1 MFYFTFPLVWG
12 LFYFNIFYLVWAWS
26 SLLQHCWIEVF
37 SVFGSSTLARPR
49 WLDPMARPCWLS
61 SMYSKFFGFFLSNTT
76 FATSLVHGNIFVCYI
91 ILYVVCYHFSTSS
104 SSSSFCSS
112 FCQKSPSLVPLP
124 LEWTPCLTKQ
134 WCHPWHLPPQP
145 SLPLRT

>member
-91 ILYVVCYHFSTSS
+91 IVYVACY
-104 SSSSFCSS
+104 
-112 FCQKSPSLVPLP
+112 QLSLVL
-124 LEWTPCLTKQ
+124 LL
-134 WCHPWHLPPQP
+134 LLFVLLFAR
-145 SLPLRT
+145 SLRLWFLYRWSGLLV